1 MINRRALLWL
11 LPATAYLAF
20 CFWYTDLAGPLTPAE
35 IETYAGRLA
44 HSGAA
49 PDRIERMRT
58 FMRADSGRQLLMVNV
73 LDMAQTPNLP
83 PGAPPDATAE
93 DLLDHYMEHMYP
105 ALFARA
111 CHPVFVGDAVYD
123 ALDIVGID
131 GAQHWTRA
139 ALMRYRSRR
148 DLMEIATDPAF
159 SGRHAFKIAA
169 LEKTIAFPV
178 EPVLYPS
185 DARLLLFVLLLAV
198 VAAADVAIYGRRR
211 SR

>member
-1 MINRRALLWL
+1 MLWL
-11 LPATAYLAF
+11 LSATAYIVF
-20 CFWYTDLAGPLTPAE
+20 CLWYTNLAGPLTTAE

-44 HSGAA
+44 QSGAT
-49 PDRIERMRT
+49 PERIERMRE
-58 FMRADSGRQLLMVNV
+58 FMRADNGRQLLMVNL
-73 LDMAQTPNLP
+73 LDMAQTPQLP
-83 PGAPPDATAE
+83 DGAPRDASAD

-111 CHPVFVGDAVYD
+111 CHPAFVGDAVFD

-131 GAQHWTRA
+131 GARHWTRA

-159 SGRHAFKIAA
+159 GGRHEYKIAA

-178 EPVLYPS
+178 EGVLYPS
-185 DARLLLFVLLLAV
+185 DARVLLFLLLLAIVATTDV
-198 VAAADVAIYGRRR
+198 VIYGRRR
-211 SR
+211 R